1 MQFLSTIS
9 LRIIL
14 LTLALSFSSLFAD
27 EKPSVRHIIPKVAS
41 SSDGLVEVIAPDVP
55 GDVIGF
61 RLPLLNFT
69 TRNIRALAKAYNIEV
84 PRGNAGI
91 IIRALNGTTND
102 SRVLTRTYR
111 NHADEI
117 VTHITLPSPGY
128 SDIDKLTFEIA
139 SAYFRCLIDRSSH
152 EGIKTDTF
160 PDWVIQGLIRAANKD
175 ASRSDLKF
183 VLELWSNARLPFFPA
198 LCTDLRFAQGPAVA
212 LPGHIAYWMK
222 EKHLVK
228 PLIEHLASGKKW
240 DGEYLAKSLTGFDTP
255 FEQDKAHDERMVKLS
270 RSILSPGEADAWD
283 IKVFSSRLL
292 LNSTIFDKNRGV
304 DEMSCTFKD
313 AIKRIE
319 NEDWISFAA
328 RDKALML
335 PFYAMGRG
343 EELVK
348 ASHLYVKFL
357 QELSSGKDPKS
368 LPSLL
373 YAADEQMRLAAQKA
387 KGETEVTS
395 QEKE

>member
-1 MQFLSTIS
+1 
-9 LRIIL
+9 
-14 LTLALSFSSLFAD
+14 
-27 EKPSVRHIIPKVAS
+27 
-41 SSDGLVEVIAPDVP
+41 
-55 GDVIGF
+55 
-61 RLPLLNFT
+61 
-69 TRNIRALAKAYNIEV
+69 
-84 PRGNAGI
+84 
-91 IIRALNGTTND
+91 
-102 SRVLTRTYR
+102 
-111 NHADEI
+111 
-117 VTHITLPSPGY
+117 
-128 SDIDKLTFEIA
+128 
-139 SAYFRCLIDRSSH
+139 
-152 EGIKTDTF
+152 
-160 PDWVIQGLIRAANKD
+160 
-175 ASRSDLKF
+175 
-183 VLELWSNARLPFFPA
+183 
-198 LCTDLRFAQGPAVA
+198 
-212 LPGHIAYWMK
+212 
-222 EKHLVK
+222 
-228 PLIEHLASGKKW
+228 
-240 DGEYLAKSLTGFDTP
+240 
-255 FEQDKAHDERMVKLS
+255 
-270 RSILSPGEADAWD
+270 
-283 IKVFSSRLL
+283 L

-319 NEDWISFAA
+319 NEDWIRFAA